1 MDIAHPHTGNQRP
14 LLFRLTQA
22 ELDQLFDTLEPVKIS
37 ALNGAFRG
45 RLMGVS
51 GLNLLPRSLRV
62 ALYTVLQSPLNPW
75 RGKYFANGAGSNL
88 WLVLN
93 GQVRFAHYVVDSDP
107 QTGTE
112 FLNYNIAQNWQP
124 LRGIR
129 GEARQLDANTVL
141 ARMNYQT
148 AQRSVRVLYFTL
160 ENH

>member
-1 MDIAHPHTGNQRP
+1 M
-14 LLFRLTQA
+14 
-22 ELDQLFDTLEPVKIS
+22 
-37 ALNGAFRG
+37 
-45 RLMGVS
+45 
-51 GLNLLPRSLRV
+51 
-62 ALYTVLQSPLNPW
+62 
-75 RGKYFANGAGSNL
+75 
-88 WLVLN
+88 
-93 GQVRFAHYVVDSDP
+93 RFAHYVVDSDP
-107 QTGTE
+107 HTGTE